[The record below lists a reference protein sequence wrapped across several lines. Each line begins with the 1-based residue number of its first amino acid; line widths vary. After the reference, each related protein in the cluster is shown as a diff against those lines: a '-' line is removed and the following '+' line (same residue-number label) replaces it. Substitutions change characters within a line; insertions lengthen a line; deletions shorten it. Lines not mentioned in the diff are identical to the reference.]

1 MKRLLN
7 LLLVLLPL
15 LTLAQRES
23 LNKGLLLMKSGQFKE
38 AVEPLETC
46 YKTSQNDAEAR
57 EKSIMALSICYSR
70 VGNIQEAIKYE
81 TQLLEIR
88 KKTVGE
94 NHPDYAKSLN
104 RLATYHYYLGNYAEA
119 IRIGTESLNI
129 CKKTLGE
136 EHPDY
141 ANSLI
146 NLASYN
152 AAFGNYT
159 EAINL
164 GKQSVEINKKIHGTE
179 HPDYAESL
187 NKLASYN
194 YFLGNYTEAIGLGTQ
209 AVEIFQKT
217 LGEEHFNY
225 ATALSNL
232 ANYNSALGN
241 YSEALRLDKQTLEIY
256 KKILGENHPDYASS
270 LNNLA
275 TFHYYLGNYNEAIRL
290 GTESMEIR
298 KKVNG
303 ENHPEYASSLSNLA
317 SYNSTLGNYNEA
329 ISLGTQAMQIFKK
342 VYGEEHREYATSLN
356 NIAIYN
362 YHHGN
367 NAEAIRL
374 GIQALELRKKVLGV
388 QHPEYAQSLNNLA
401 RYNFVAGNKT
411 KAAELFNDYYALC
424 LSYIL
429 NNFAT
434 MTYNER
440 SNFWNKYSYFFSDYI
455 VEIALEVPSPQQ
467 TSLAYNGQ
475 LLLKGLT
482 LNTEIE
488 IQKLIEHSNDPSLA
502 NRYNQIRHLRTL
514 LDKLYQIPVNHRTMN
529 VDSLRQ
535 IIENEER
542 LLLQN
547 CTELGDYT
555 TNISIKWEDVQKKL
569 KSNDLAVEFASFE
582 DLDKNRIY
590 CALVLKKGMK
600 APEMVRLFSKT
611 DLQNIKEGDFYK
623 TSQLYNLVWK
633 PLQKY
638 LDDVKNVYFSPCGK
652 FHSVGIE
659 YMPDDEGKIFAEKYA
674 AYRLSSTR
682 ELALKHTVNTN
693 KKALTCGGI
702 IFGLMG
708 DEGENNR
715 GVASYIKGSKL
726 ESEAVANLLKSAGYK
741 VTVLTGNIAT
751 EESFKNYSG
760 LGISIMHIGTHG
772 FYVKQNE
779 LENMGIKVFSDDR
792 QSHED
797 RSLSSSGLLF
807 AGANISLANDPRR
820 DIPDGVDDGI
830 LTAKE
835 ISRLDFKGLDLVVL
849 SACQS
854 GLGEVTGEGVFG
866 LQRGFKKAGARTL
879 VMSLWNVSDE
889 ATQLLMTEFFKNLTS
904 GKTKREAFVLAQ
916 KVVRQKF
923 PHPGLW
929 AAFVMVDGVE

>member
-1 MKRLLN
+1 MKRLFT
-7 LLLVLLPL
+7 LLLLLLPL

-38 AVEPLETC
+38 AVEPLENC

-88 KKTVGE
+88 KKTVGD

-104 RLATYHYYLGNYAEA
+104 RLATYHYYLGNYSEA

-129 CKKTLGE
+129 CKKTFGE

-194 YFLGNYTEAIGLGTQ
+194 YFLGNYTEAIRLGTQ
-209 AVEIFQKT
+209 AVEIFKKT
-217 LGEEHFNY
+217 LGEEHYNY

-241 YSEALRLDKQTLEIY
+241 YTEAVRLDKQTLEIY

-275 TFHYYLGNYNEAIRL
+275 TFHYYLGNYSEAIRL

-303 ENHPEYASSLSNLA
+303 ENHPEYATSLSNLA

-329 ISLGTQAMQIFKK
+329 ISLGTQAMQIVKK
-342 VYGEEHREYATSLN
+342 VYGEERREYATSLN
-356 NIAIYN
+356 NLAIYN

-367 NAEAIRL
+367 NTEAIRL
-374 GIQALELRKKVLGV
+374 GIQALELRKKVLGE

-440 SNFWNKYSYFFSDYI
+440 SNFWNQYSYFFSDYI
-455 VEIALEVPSPQQ
+455 VEIAHEVPSPQQ

-488 IQKLIEHSNDPSLA
+488 IQKLIEQSNDPSFA
-502 NRYNQIRHLRTL
+502 NRYNQIRHYRTL
-514 LDKLYQIPVNHRTMN
+514 LDKLYQIPINHRTMN

-582 DLDKNRIY
+582 DLEKNRIY

-638 LDDVKNVYFSPCGK
+638 LEDVKNVYFSPCGK

-682 ELALKHTVNTN
+682 ELALRHTVNTN
-693 KKALTCGGI
+693 KRALTCGGI
-702 IFGLMG
+702 IYGLMG

-726 ESEAVANLLKSAGYK
+726 ESEAVSNLLKSAGYR
-741 VTVLTGNIAT
+741 VTVLTGNYAT

-772 FYVKQNE
+772 FYVRQNE

-807 AGANISLANDPRR
+807 AGANISLDNDTRR

-866 LQRGFKKAGARTL
+866 LQRGFKKAGAQTL

-904 GKTKREAFVLAQ
+904 GMPKREAFVSAQ

-929 AAFVMVDGVE
+929 AAFVMVDGI